1 MPKLSLS
8 GRRRKAKA
16 VKLFLFDVDGVL
28 TNGFVY
34 HLVDSGGTLVEFKGI
49 NAQDSIGLAWL
60 TETGLRTGCISGRNS
75 EGMHKR
81 LEMLKVEFIYQG
93 RLDKRVVFDEICR
106 KADVSPSETAYMGDD
121 IPDIPVLKAC
131 GLAIAP
137 ANARPE
143 VKAAAHWVT
152 AAACGDGAVRETA
165 EFIMKA
171 QGRWSQVLEKYSA
184 SHQQEARRGVQ

>member
-1 MPKLSLS
+1 MPKLSAS
-8 GRRRKAKA
+8 GLAARARK
-16 VKLFLFDVDGVL
+16 VKLFLLDIDGVL

-34 HLVDSGGTLVEFKGI
+34 HLVDSGGTLIEFKGI
-49 NAQDSIGLAWL
+49 NAQDSIGLSWL

-81 LEMLKVEFIYQG
+81 LEMLKVAYIYQG

-106 KADVSPSETAYMGDD
+106 KAEVAAHETAYMGDD
-121 IPDIPVLKAC
+121 IPDIPVLSAC
-131 GLAIAP
+131 GFSIAP

-152 AAACGDGAVRETA
+152 KAACGDGAVREAA
-165 EFIMKA
+165 ELIMKA
-171 QGRWSQVLEKYSA
+171 QGRWKQVLDKYSP
-184 SHQQEARRGVQ
+184 SHQAEASKTVQ